1 MSTLVIDVINKTI
14 PVGYHQNIPI
24 INEPNPCYGYT
35 ATSDQIKQLLQMPNY
50 YIYEA
55 GTDKLIDGTNYYDYF
70 PEEGGG
76 GGGGVTIDT
85 LWSDSNGATVG
96 TEYTMNGSIDD
107 YDVVYVKSGDVKDIS
122 TDNSYIQ
129 SSFLPSLIKDSEH
142 LTLECFYHQRFMQIN
157 FNADK
162 FTVVKAGA
170 YGEKSEYTP
179 ILWQIVGIKY

>member
-1 MSTLVIDVINKTI
+1 MNTLVIDVINKTI
-14 PVGYHQNIPI
+14 PMGYHQNIPI
-24 INEPNPCYGYT
+24 INETNPCYGYT

-96 TEYTMNGSIDD
+96 TEYTMTGSIND
-107 YDVVYVKSGDVKDIS
+107 YDEIVLKVACISDI
-122 TDNSYIQ
+122 N
-129 SSFLPSLIKDSEH
+129 
-142 LTLECFYHQRFMQIN
+142 N
-157 FNADK
+157 FNTYDQYSFKVAMIGPGEQIQCTSYGMRYITTTVSDNK
-162 FTVVKAGA
+162 FTVTRSGTANES
-170 YGEKSEYTP
+170 EKYTP
-179 ILWQIVGIKY
+179 IIWEIIGIKY